1 MCLLVERLYLPRQDS
16 SPGKS
21 HKRGLS
27 RRALCCH
34 CSVWVLP
41 SCPVQAQHD
50 ESTASPPCGTQP
62 CLNTCTPLG
71 PLVSA
76 VPSEAPC
83 ASADT
88 GQQRRSLAP
97 LNVPMGVRGSFH
109 SLVQLAARLAVGI
122 GLIQGGRQIC
132 REKTTQP
139 SVALGISCKDKISIY
154 VNKIPFF
161 QPRELIPLLP
171 LFALLRAQL
180 TLPWTPVLQDL
191 RLKGAAFPDYP

>member
-1 MCLLVERLYLPRQDS
+1 MNSRVPRSPSIHITMLWGKDPSTALSRDTPVWLETVQLLCVSALSACAY
-16 SPGKS
+16 PGKT
-21 HKRGLS
+21 HHPGNPTRGASAGEL
-27 RRALCCH
+27 RAATVV
-34 CSVWVLP
+34 SGYLP
-41 SCPVQAQHD
+41 SCPVQAQHG

-62 CLNTCTPLG
+62 CLDTCTPLG

-132 REKTTQP
+132 RGKTTQP
-139 SVALGISCKDKISIY
+139 SVALGISCKDKIYIY
-154 VNKIPFF
+154 MC
-161 QPRELIPLLP
+161 E
-171 LFALLRAQL
+171 
-180 TLPWTPVLQDL
+180 
-191 RLKGAAFPDYP
+191 

>member
-1 MCLLVERLYLPRQDS
+1 MLVNSRVPRSPSIHITMLWGKDPSTALSRDSPVCLETVQLLCVS
-16 SPGKS
+16 SLSACTYPGKT
-21 HKRGLS
+21 HHPGNPTRG
-27 RRALCCH
+27 A
-34 CSVWVLP
+34 SVGELRTATVVSGYLP

-97 LNVPMGVRGSFH
+97 LNVNDSPWESGGLSTRLS
-109 SLVQLAARLAVGI
+109 SLQLGW
-122 GLIQGGRQIC
+122 
-132 REKTTQP
+132 P
-139 SVALGISCKDKISIY
+139 
-154 VNKIPFF
+154 
-161 QPRELIPLLP
+161 
-171 LFALLRAQL
+171 
-180 TLPWTPVLQDL
+180 
-191 RLKGAAFPDYP
+191 